1 MRLAQPAVL
10 HPVLQFRYTVLTSRL
25 PGAALMARSAQ
36 QPSFE
41 NSPIKV
47 EYGNSN
53 FKVKGKTNWNDI
65 QLTFYQ
71 FEGLTLPMFW
81 LYMQQH
87 QLVKFA
93 TDFRARNYKHDIQL
107 QILNPMQLPV
117 GAWKLR
123 DAFYSS
129 VDFGQMDWG
138 SNEVTEINCTI
149 SYDYAEFDFFF

>member
-1 MRLAQPAVL
+1 MRLAQPSIL
-10 HPVLQFRYTVLTSRL
+10 HPVLQFRYTVLTSKL
-25 PGAALMARSAQ
+25 PGAAVMAKSAQ

-41 NSPIKV
+41 NNPIRV
-47 EYGNSN
+47 DYGNSN

-81 LYMQQH
+81 SYLQQH
-87 QLVKFA
+87 QIVKFA
-93 TDFRARNYKHDIQL
+93 TDFRAGSYKHDMQL
-107 QILNPMQLPV
+107 QILNPMQLPI

-138 SNEVTEINCTI
+138 TDEVAEITCTI